1 MRGQIKEKSFKLET
15 HNRVPKCNER
25 WTIASAYATATA
37 ISAAA
42 ADAAAAAA
50 AVAHLKCIYL
60 NYEQKS
66 NKIACLQRIGNEAK

>member
-1 MRGQIKEKSFKLET
+1 MSGGLSHLHTQLQLQS
-15 HNRVPKCNER
+15 V
-25 WTIASAYATATA
+25 
-37 ISAAA
+37 AAA